1 MTVRDLIKE
10 LEELPM
16 DLPVVND
23 LKEIDEVELCDGLY
37 FLEDSISQY
46 DYGSAVILR

>member
-10 LEELPM
+10 LENMPM

-23 LKEIDEVELCDGLY
+23 LKEIGEVELCDGSY
-37 FLEDSISQY
+37 FLDSSVSQY
-46 DYGSAVILR
+46 NYSSVVVLR

>member
-10 LEELPM
+10 LENMPM

-23 LKEIDEVELCDGLY
+23 LKEIDEVDLCN
-37 FLEDSISQY
+37 DSYYMDNSAYQY
-46 DYGSAVILR
+46 DYSSVVVLR